1 MFCFA
6 KQKLLI
12 TSDNTAYP
20 VSVFYK
26 NLHPNSASFHFAELR
41 IRRNV
46 VQNRSL
52 SLSGWL
58 ALCTMRRGFAL
69 LRFVARLHFVQAHDY
84 RTTAVYPKCLSVSF
98 AALQPL
104 RIYRAALY
112 EIALRQPFGTFI

>member
-46 VQNRSL
+46 
-52 SLSGWL
+52 
-58 ALCTMRRGFAL
+58 RG
-69 LRFVARLHFVQAHDY
+69 
-84 RTTAVYPKCLSVSF
+84 
-98 AALQPL
+98 
-104 RIYRAALY
+104 
-112 EIALRQPFGTFI
+112 G